1 MDFGLRDNFESLT
14 RDLYE
19 EATIQMHL
27 AKKRLIHLP
36 VEYQEELDLLALRSR
51 RENKQVGSL
60 EVKNS

>member
-1 MDFGLRDNFESLT
+1 MDFGLRDNFESVT

-51 RENKQVGSL
+51 RENKQVGSF
-60 EVKNS
+60 EVKNR

>member
-60 EVKNS
+60 EAQNS

>member
-1 MDFGLRDNFESLT
+1 MDFGLRDNFESMT

>member
-1 MDFGLRDNFESLT
+1 MT

-51 RENKQVGSL
+51 RENKQVGSF

>member
-1 MDFGLRDNFESLT
+1 MDFGLRDNFESVT

-51 RENKQVGSL
+51 RENKQVGSF

>member
-1 MDFGLRDNFESLT
+1 MDFGLRDNFESVT

-51 RENKQVGSL
+51 RVNKQVRNF

>member
-1 MDFGLRDNFESLT
+1 MNFGLRDNFESMT

-51 RENKQVGSL
+51 RENKQVRNL